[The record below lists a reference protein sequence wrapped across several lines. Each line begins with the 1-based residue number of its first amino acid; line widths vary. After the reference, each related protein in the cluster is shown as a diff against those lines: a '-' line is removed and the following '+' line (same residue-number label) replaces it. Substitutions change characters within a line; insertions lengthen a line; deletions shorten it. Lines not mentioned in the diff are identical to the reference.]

1 MSDARFAVVILAAG
15 FSSRM
20 KQLKPLLPLG
30 EATVTDFVVS
40 TFQRLGV
47 EVFLVVGNR
56 KEDVIQGINSR
67 GIAIVNNPDFE
78 KGMFSS
84 IQAGIKRI
92 QKECQAFFVLPVDI
106 PLVEAAT
113 IKKMMDADLVHPHR
127 IIYPT
132 FTGKRGHPPL
142 IPSSLIPEI
151 LAWKQDGGLKA
162 YLKSKEQL
170 AVNLPVNDRFI
181 LFDIDT
187 PEDYKKLQELYGD
200 NNRAPRYPR

>member
-1 MSDARFAVVILAAG
+1 
-15 FSSRM
+15 M

-30 EATVTDFVVS
+30 EATVIDFIVS
-40 TFQRLGV
+40 TFQSLGV

-56 KEDVIQGINSR
+56 KDEVISGINSR
-67 GIAIVNNPDFE
+67 GITIVNNAYFE

-84 IQAGIKRI
+84 IQAGIK
-92 QKECQAFFVLPVDI
+92 QLQEEYQAFFISPVDI

-113 IKKMMDADLVHPHR
+113 IKKLMEVGTSHPKN

-142 IPSSLIPEI
+142 IPSALIPEI
-151 LAWKQDGGLKA
+151 LAWEQGGGLKD
-162 YLKSKEQL
+162 YLRSKEQL
-170 AVNLPVNDRFI
+170 TIDIPVTDSFI

-187 PEDYKKLQELYGD
+187 PEDYIKLQKLYND
-200 NNRAPRYPR
+200 NHRIRKDS